1 LFLAADRSGD
11 GWLDKEEF
19 LAFSHPEEDEA
30 MKPLIVQQVTHKY
43 FSLHSFDGKARL
55 LLDSLMARENFYK
68 NSLIH

>member
-30 MKPLIVQQVTHKY
+30 MKPLIVQQVRRKY
-43 FSLHSFDGKARL
+43 FSLHSLMARED
-55 LLDSLMARENFYK
+55 LLDSLMVREDFY
-68 NSLIH
+68 LIH